1 MKRKPCIEEKKM
13 KQLWTPWR
21 IEYILGPKPDSCVF
35 CLPESRDEDEER
47 LVLYRGRH
55 AFVIMNKFPYSNG
68 HIMVCPYRHVMAL
81 AQLETDETHEIMDL
95 MQRCTLVLQ
104 EHFHCEGINIGL
116 NQGQAAGAGIRL
128 KFTSCTFVE
137 AAEHFIIFQ
146 TKHLD
151 TDDQALHTRFL
162 LHGRDGRGAHD
173 PGTSAQQLCSSEAV
187 FRQVLNTTAQRRR
200 LCAI

>member
-1 MKRKPCIEEKKM
+1 MERKPCIEEKKM

-21 IEYILGPKPDSCVF
+21 IEYSLGPKPDSCVF
-35 CLPESRDEDEER
+35 CLPESREEDEER

-81 AQLETDETHEIMDL
+81 AQLEKDETHEIMDL

-116 NQGQAAGAGIRL
+116 NQGQAAGAGPSAHRRGPKHRL
-128 KFTSCTFVE
+128 
-137 AAEHFIIFQ
+137 AY
-146 TKHLD
+146 
-151 TDDQALHTRFL
+151 
-162 LHGRDGRGAHD
+162 
-173 PGTSAQQLCSSEAV
+173 QQLSALAFHHAKPQHLLQLHRAEYGANQGAV
-187 FRQVLNTTAQRRR
+187 
-200 LCAI
+200 

>member
-1 MKRKPCIEEKKM
+1 MARKPCIEEKKM

-116 NQGQAAGAGIRL
+116 NQGQAAGAGIREHL
-128 KFTSCTFVE
+128 HFHLVPKYKDGFEWGGVF
-137 AAEHFIIFQ
+137 AMNPAE
-146 TKHLD
+146 KHL
-151 TDDQALHTRFL
+151 TDAEYAALIEMIKANL
-162 LHGRDGRGAHD
+162 
-173 PGTSAQQLCSSEAV
+173 
-187 FRQVLNTTAQRRR
+187 
-200 LCAI
+200 

>member
-1 MKRKPCIEEKKM
+1 M

-116 NQGQAAGAGIRL
+116 NQGQAAGAGIREHL
-128 KFTSCTFVE
+128 HFHLR
-137 AAEHFIIFQ
+137 AALAQGVI
-146 TKHLD
+146 
-151 TDDQALHTRFL
+151 LHA
-162 LHGRDGRGAHD
+162 RDGRGAHD
-173 PGTSAQQLCSSEAV
+173 PGTPAQQLCSSEAV